1 MKMMFW
7 KSKESYMVFNKLN
20 IRQIILVLIA
30 VVIMGGVLIG
40 KIIHKDVDTYTE
52 SSFPMA
58 INASSRV
65 TASEGSDFKVVG
77 MLKPVTM
84 NDNDAIL
91 KKMTEQME
99 KDREQQRRI
108 KNLKMQREETD
119 LELEEQKALS
129 ELNKFKKDSI
139 GSVNRENSVDD
150 SNMDI
155 KIVYLGG
162 VEAQKEAILS
172 INGTNYS
179 VKNKDR
185 PLKNIEVLSIANN
198 DVTIR
203 FLTPLNTTTVYQFKS
218 E

>member
-1 MKMMFW
+1 
-7 KSKESYMVFNKLN
+7 
-20 IRQIILVLIA
+20 
-30 VVIMGGVLIG
+30 MGGVLIG
-40 KIIHKDVDTYTE
+40 KIIHKDMDTYTE

-65 TASEGSDFKVVG
+65 IASEGSDFKVVG

-203 FLTPLNTTTVYQFKS
+203 FLTPLNTFI
-218 E
+218 